1 MNKKLHL
8 LAALGL
14 LSLGNLNA
22 QTTVSFETSEGYTVG
37 DIKGQNG
44 WTVTGNGQGG
54 FISNQVV
61 STALAS
67 QGTQSLKIDKDPAY
81 GGQTNLVMGAFYEFN
96 TPLNSTRYSISA
108 DINFSYNSTDEA
120 AFMMGITGSTNFL
133 ARFIFDWDGSI
144 VVTTI
149 DAGNPAGYTLP
160 GKTWAGNQ
168 WYNVKMEVDGT
179 SVKYYINNNLEYTGV
194 VTGNTNE
201 QFKGMRFTHDNYGG
215 GAYID
220 NIIITDL
227 NSSSAKDFEA
237 FGYNVYPNPFTD
249 EMNVS
254 LGDKVIQGIH
264 LTDLNGRIVKTFNV
278 SGMNNATLNVSD
290 LASGVYLLNVKAD
303 GVTATKKVVK
313 K

>member
-8 LAALGL
+8 LLVFGL
-14 LSLGNLNA
+14 LCLGNLSA
-22 QTTVSFETSEGYTVG
+22 QTTISFETSEGYVLG
-37 DIKGQNG
+37 DINGQNG
-44 WTVTGNGQGG
+44 WTVTGAGQGG

-61 STALAS
+61 SATLAS
-67 QGTQSLKIDKDPAY
+67 QGTQSLKIDEDSAY
-81 GGQTNLVMGAFYEFN
+81 GTQQNLIMGAFYELN
-96 TPLNSTRYSISA
+96 TPLNSTHYSVSA
-108 DINFSYNSTDEA
+108 DINFSYGANDES
-120 AFMMGITGSTNFL
+120 AFMMGITGDTSFL
-133 ARFIFDWDGSI
+133 ARFIFEYDASI
-144 VVTTI
+144 IVTTVN
-149 DAGNPAGYTLP
+149 AGNPAGYELP
-160 GKTWAGNQ
+160 NKTWTGGQ
-168 WYNVKMEVDGT
+168 WYNVKIEVDGT
-179 SVKYYINNNLEYTGV
+179 SVKYYIDNNLEYTGV
-194 VTGNTNE
+194 VTGNENE
-201 QFKGMRFTHDNYGG
+201 QLEGMRFTHDNYGG

-220 NIIITDL
+220 NIVITDL
-227 NSSSAKDFEA
+227 NSSGAKDFEA

-290 LASGVYLLNVKAD
+290 LASGVYLLSVKAD